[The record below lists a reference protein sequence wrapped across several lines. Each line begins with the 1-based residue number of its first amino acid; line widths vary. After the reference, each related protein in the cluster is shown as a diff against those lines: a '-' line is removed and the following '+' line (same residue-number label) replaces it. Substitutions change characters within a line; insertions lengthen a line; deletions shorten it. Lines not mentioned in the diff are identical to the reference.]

1 MSSLVKRMSHV
12 ALRVPDLDASL
23 HWASTVMGLRE
34 TERSDGVVYLTHA
47 ANHHSL
53 QLIDDVRPALD
64 HIAMEARS
72 NEALDRLLERLRE
85 ARVPI
90 VATAPQEAGI
100 ERAIRFRAPEGHLIE
115 VFTGMRDVGP
125 RHTGR
130 GVQPRK
136 FGHPTITCEDTAA
149 ARALFEQVLEFRL
162 SDELGDGVLLFLRCN
177 DDHHG
182 IGIQRGRPGLN
193 HYAWEVESLAILGQ
207 LGDVLARNGGRFI
220 WGPGRHGAGQN
231 LFTYHFDPAG
241 SVVEYY
247 ADLYKVWDE
256 DTYVPGKWSLEDHR
270 GPNLWGPGP
279 PAELM
284 EAATPLADARAQTP
298 APAA

>member
-1 MSSLVKRMSHV
+1 MSGVIKRMSHV
-12 ALRVPDLDASL
+12 ALRVPDLDAQVA
-23 HWASTVMGLRE
+23 WATTVMGLRE
-34 TERSDGVVYLTHA
+34 VERSGRTVYLTHA

-53 QLIDDVRPALD
+53 QLIADERAALD

-72 NEALDRLLERLRE
+72 ADALDRLGERCSE
-85 ARVPI
+85 AGIPI
-90 VATAPQEAGI
+90 LATTPQEIGI
-100 ERAIRFRAPEGHLIE
+100 ERAIRFRAPEGHVIE
-115 VFTGMRDVGP
+115 VFVGMHDAGP
-125 RHTGR
+125 VHTGR

-136 FGHPTITCEDTAA
+136 FGHPTLTCEDTAA
-149 ARALFEQVLEFRL
+149 TRALFEDVLEFRL
-162 SDELGDGVLLFLRCN
+162 SDEIGDGILLFLRCN
-177 DDHHG
+177 TDHHG

-207 LGDVLARNGGRFI
+207 LGDALARNGGRFI

-241 SVVEYY
+241 CVVEYY

-256 DTYVPGKWSLEDHR
+256 DTYVPGKWSLDDHR

-284 EAATPLADARAQTP
+284 EAATPVAE
-298 APAA
+298 PAAESA